1 MAGIKQIG
9 LSLLMVG
16 VFVFAMLNFGV
27 NLATDNNANQ
37 SISDN
42 PSVGN
47 FIGNLSTNLDSYD
60 EQVNASQESFSRS
73 KPTVGGESLQIESV
87 ASIWS
92 TLLTIPFTLFNL
104 TLGFILTNIFGGSGG
119 GFAFVFT
126 IILAAVSAVILLYA
140 WKWIRSG
147 DSG

>member
-1 MAGIKQIG
+1 MAGIRQVG
-9 LSLLMVG
+9 LSLLAIG

-27 NLATDNNANQ
+27 DLASDNNANQ

-42 PSVGN
+42 PSIGN
-47 FIGNLSTNLDSYD
+47 FIGNLSTNLDNYD
-60 EQVNASQESFSRS
+60 EQVNASQESFSKS

-87 ASIWS
+87 ASIWK
-92 TLLTIPFTLFNL
+92 TLISIPFALYNL

-119 GFAFVFT
+119 GFAFIMT
-126 IILAAVSAVILLYA
+126 ILLAGLSAVIILFA